1 MNREKLGEKSIET
14 LFLLCALVG
23 VVSVTAIIVFVFYK
37 GLHPFFGPDAYS
49 FLDFITGTRWAPG
62 ENIYG
67 IFYMIVASVL
77 ATVGAIVIGV
87 PVGLLTAVFISELAP
102 DRFVRIIKP
111 PVELLAGI
119 PSVLYGAFGL
129 GVIVPLIKKV
139 SPMVQGQSLLAVIIV
154 LTIMILPTIVSLS
167 ETSPAGGAEILSG
180 SILWAGGFR
189 DPDDF

>member
-102 DRFVRIIKP
+102 DRSSGSSNRRGA
-111 PVELLAGI
+111 AGRDRRCCM
-119 PSVLYGAFGL
+119 
-129 GVIVPLIKKV
+129 VPL
-139 SPMVQGQSLLAVIIV
+139 A
-154 LTIMILPTIVSLS
+154 
-167 ETSPAGGAEILSG
+167 
-180 SILWAGGFR
+180 WASSYH
-189 DPDDF
+189 